1 MKGIVE
7 RSDRVN
13 RIILQAL
20 KLIYGFVNG
29 LPGSLLQPG
38 GNVADHADVIP
49 AERAASN
56 DLRQH
61 ACSGMLR
68 DAITGQRARQ
78 RLKLP

>member
-1 MKGIVE
+1 M
-7 RSDRVN
+7 
-13 RIILQAL
+13 
-20 KLIYGFVNG
+20 IYGFVNG

-38 GNVADHADVIP
+38 GNVADHADVIT